1 MSSAI
6 PCELISW
13 QHFDQLSRQLVQII
27 ARSSFHPDV
36 IIAIARGG
44 YLPARILSD
53 HLDIFDLDDIK
64 IEHYQG
70 TKKRRRAT
78 VRYPLSAD
86 ITGKKVLLVDDVS
99 DSGDSFTLAVSHLLE
114 HGRPAELKTA
124 VLHHKTVSDFTPDF
138 YAEVVDEWRWI
149 TYPWA
154 IMEDLRSFLQEMDPA
169 PTTAEMFGRS
179 LRERHGI
186 DVDRQTL
193 IDVLAGVGNS

>member
-6 PCELISW
+6 PCEIISW
-13 QHFDQLSRQLVQII
+13 QQFDQLCRQLAQII
-27 ARSSFHPDV
+27 DRASFRPDI

-44 YLPARILSD
+44 YMPARILSD

-70 TKKRRRAT
+70 TKKRRSAT

-138 YAEVVDEWRWI
+138 YAEVVDEWRWS

-154 IMEDLRSFLQEMDPA
+154 IMEDLRSFLQEVDPP
-169 PTTAEMFGRS
+169 PTTAEVFARA

-186 DVDRQTL
+186 AVDRQTL
-193 IDVLAGVGNS
+193 IDVLAGVGSD